1 MKGEEGKIE
10 KSTIKLGRKY
20 SEWRIR
26 AYECETDAAGSPIKK
41 GKPIS
46 RGWYGLFNTS
56 KLESEIMPKLAEYA
70 AQGWAYPFLI
80 TQHRLESKATID
92 ITPPKDLK
100 YYPRKRQSEQTWVAI
115 ALGQKLY
122 KILSTK

>member
-1 MKGEEGKIE
+1 
-10 KSTIKLGRKY
+10 
-20 SEWRIR
+20 
-26 AYECETDAAGSPIKK
+26 
-41 GKPIS
+41 
-46 RGWYGLFNTS
+46 
-56 KLESEIMPKLAEYA
+56 MPKLAEYA